1 MSSLVEQQDLQSKP
15 QIIQSEEGNRTS
27 EKMIESAQIHER
39 EETDFCTE
47 TIGDK
52 NEVKHD
58 DDAKSLH
65 EYDVKSE
72 SSMSREAIECNT
84 LRKELK
90 ESKEKCES
98 IEKERITLQSE
109 LDRIVVERD
118 FLVVKL
124 ENSEKHFQD
133 RLDQDLRK
141 MKEQTDDL
149 LEERVALLKKIG
161 TLQLNKNKPKA
172 STRTQGTQADF
183 TVSIVGMVDDS
194 GSVRSKMSGV
204 SSGSKSERSAISG
217 ISMDTM
223 GTSDSKSIKMHASK
237 VISLARNF
245 LGRKPKKGAVSNV
258 PETDPA
264 HSLGTSGKKSM
275 RPPIPR
281 TPRRNKLPTR
291 PPRPRS
297 KNEEQTSPPS
307 KLPLDNAEVS
317 NTNPKS
323 SSKDKKKSKSSKKS
337 GGSKPLSFKETPE
350 DMEFYLP
357 MVNLDGSPTNA
368 DNRHNNPENDTRK
381 KDPTA
386 IENVLRPWQ
395 VEFLESVQ
403 ITSSS
408 QLVFASKYK
417 SKEIAKAMVKWRTE
431 RKMKHMRSK
440 ACAVALHIWTRT
452 IEAKIRS
459 SLLERK
465 TSAEQVFMEKRNATL
480 ASNSKYNVFELA
492 TEV

>member
-1 MSSLVEQQDLQSKP
+1 MEQQELEAKLRNIQMEGENQTTENMVEPS
-15 QIIQSEEGNRTS
+15 QIQGRG
-27 EKMIESAQIHER
+27 
-39 EETDFCTE
+39 ETDLSTE
-47 TIGDK
+47 TMEGDTNNMK
-52 NEVKHD
+52 SEDANSFNER
-58 DDAKSLH
+58 
-65 EYDVKSE
+65 DVKSE
-72 SSMSREAIECNT
+72 MSISREAIQCDT
-84 LRKELK
+84 LRTELK
-90 ESKEKCES
+90 ESRKKYES
-98 IEKERITLQSE
+98 IEKDMIKLRSE
-109 LDRIVVERD
+109 LDSVVEERD
-118 FLVVKL
+118 FLVLKL
-124 ENSEKHFQD
+124 ENSEKNLED
-133 RLDQDLRK
+133 RLNQDLRQMRGK
-141 MKEQTDDL
+141 VDDL

-183 TVSIVGMVDDS
+183 TVSIVGMMDDS

-223 GTSDSKSIKMHASK
+223 GTSDSRSIKMHASK
-237 VISLARNF
+237 VLSLARRV
-245 LGRKPKKGAVSNV
+245 LGKKPKKGSVSDS
-258 PETDPA
+258 PDADPA
-264 HSLGTSGKKSM
+264 QSVQTSEKKSM
-275 RPPIPR
+275 LPPIPR
-281 TPRRNKLPTR
+281 SPRRNKLPS
-291 PPRPRS
+291 RPRS
-297 KNEEQTSPPS
+297 KNLKQTSPPS
-307 KLPLDNAEVS
+307 DSPVDKVAFS
-317 NTNPKS
+317 KTNGKPP
-323 SSKDKKKSKSSKKS
+323 SKEKKKSKTKTSRRS

-357 MVNLDGSPTNA
+357 MVNLDGTSANTENSN
-368 DNRHNNPENDTRK
+368 DNPKNDTRK

-395 VEFLESVQ
+395 VQFLESVQ

-417 SKEIAKAMVKWRTE
+417 SKELAKAMVKWRTE
-431 RKMKHMRSK
+431 RKMKNMRSK

-465 TSAEQVFMEKRNATL
+465 TSAEQVFMEKQSQSKATITT
-480 ASNSKYNVFELA
+480 NSRYNVFEKA